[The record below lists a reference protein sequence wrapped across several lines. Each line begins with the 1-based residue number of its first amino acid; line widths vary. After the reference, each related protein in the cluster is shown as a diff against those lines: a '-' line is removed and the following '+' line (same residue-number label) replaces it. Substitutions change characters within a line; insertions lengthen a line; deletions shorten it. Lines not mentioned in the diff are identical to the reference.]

1 MQQKNNKNKESLK
14 TSDSVKGGEKMCEN
28 KCEGEK
34 TYYFH
39 AIVTNWDEW
48 EERAKE
54 LLKNRGSKTD
64 DEILEEIVK
73 FDYKLDFISDEPPFS
88 LTESQNS

>member
-1 MQQKNNKNKESLK
+1 
-14 TSDSVKGGEKMCEN
+14 MCEN
-28 KCEGEK
+28 NCEVK
-34 TYYFH
+34 KKHYFH

-48 EERAKE
+48 EERAKK
-54 LLKNRGSKTD
+54 LLENRGSKTD

-73 FDYKLDFISDEPPFS
+73 FDYKFNFISDEPQFS